1 MTSLFRFNTGYIFSN
16 LIKHS
21 VILRGDSKPHGPVR
35 FKFSLSAVFILP
47 IYFTC
52 RGRQSQAK
60 KYRWNI
66 FKVRV
71 VNNDM
76 KS

>member
-21 VILRGDSKPHGPVR
+21 VILRGDSKPHGPVSIE
-35 FKFSLSAVFILP
+35 FSLSAVFILP

-52 RGRQSQAK
+52 RGS
-60 KYRWNI
+60 
-66 FKVRV
+66 KVRQR
-71 VNNDM
+71 NTDGIFLR
-76 KS
+76 